1 MARLTQMNHLLSVQ
15 PALALWIL
23 REESVPELELDLENR
38 ACSALPHM
46 Y

>member
-1 MARLTQMNHLLSVQ
+1 MNHLLSVQ
-15 PALALWIL
+15 PALALWPRIL
-23 REESVPELELDLENR
+23 REESVPEVDEERENK